1 MSADHLTGLT
11 LAVEYVLPLDIGDDA
26 RRRQIAVLAAGS
38 ILAAGWRPP
47 ARVVTTVGERR
58 ELLMRVSETAEP
70 AYVRDRWRRHWLITE
85 DDDGEFWAWSWQ
97 QEGEAALRP
106 VDAEELAMPL
116 TVLHE
121 GGEAP

>member
-1 MSADHLTGLT
+1 MSHRDKLRHELRYIIRDALPGTFDIAD
-11 LAVEYVLPLDIGDDA
+11 A
-26 RRRQIAVLAAGS
+26 

-47 ARVVTTVGERR
+47 ARVVSTAGERL

-70 AYVRDRWRRHWLITE
+70 AHVRDRWRRHWLITE
-85 DDDGEFWAWSWQ
+85 DDGGRFWAWGWRE
-97 QEGEAALRP
+97 EGEAALRP

-121 GGEAP
+121 GGDAR